1 VADREIEN
9 AEHLAGGSK
18 DTCVRPLDG
27 LPSVRIEAIDA
38 DGPVDMIDPND
49 PNAIDQV
56 ADALAEIRQRMANS
70 DG

>member
-1 VADREIEN
+1 MLR
-9 AEHLAGGSK
+9 
-18 DTCVRPLDG
+18 TLDG

-38 DGPVDMIDPND
+38 DDPVDMIDPND